1 MKQNCNMILCAIVV
15 AVLINLVVPQVLKG
29 KGGHQASGKTIGQ
42 EIRDMMT
49 HHANTPVSSSI
60 VMAVIVGVSVWVC
73 GCVKL

>member
-15 AVLINLVVPQVLKG
+15 AVLINLIVPQVLKG
-29 KGGHQASGKTIGQ
+29 SGQHASGKTIGQ
-42 EIRDMMT
+42 EIKDMMT

-73 GCVKL
+73 CCVKL

>member
-1 MKQNCNMILCAIVV
+1 MKNNCNTILCAIVV
-15 AVLINLVVPQVLKG
+15 AVLINLIVPQVLKG
-29 KGGHQASGKTIGQ
+29 KGGHTASGKTIGQ

-73 GCVKL
+73 CCVKL

>member
-15 AVLINLVVPQVLKG
+15 AVLLNLVVPQVLKG
-29 KGGHQASGKTIGQ
+29 SGGQHSSGKTIGQ
-42 EIRDMMT
+42 EIKDMMT

-73 GCVKL
+73 CSVKL

>member
-15 AVLINLVVPQVLKG
+15 AVLINLIVPQVLKG
-29 KGGHQASGKTIGQ
+29 PGSPQASGQTVGQ
-42 EIRDMMT
+42 EIRAMMT

-73 GCVKL
+73 CSVKL